1 MVRSLLSAGQ
11 AGRQGQVT
19 HMKRTHSLV
28 AMVALWLGF
37 FAAPHAV
44 DVTADVKVIAN
55 PSVSASEISIEDFKA
70 VFLEINTAV
79 AGSQVAPVLAK
90 AGRAHEVVL
99 KEYLG
104 KSDATLMTYY
114 RGLVFTGKAS
124 MPKVCDSDADIV
136 AYVAKTKGAVGYVG
150 AGVAAAGTKTL
161 AIK

>member
-1 MVRSLLSAGQ
+1 MSS
-11 AGRQGQVT
+11 
-19 HMKRTHSLV
+19 MKRTHV
-28 AMVALWLGF
+28 IFALGALCLWFG
-37 FAAPHAV
+37 AATQAA

-55 PSVSASEISIEDFKA
+55 PSISASEISTDDLKA
-70 VFLEINTAV
+70 VFLGTKTSV
-79 AGSQVAPVLAK
+79 ADSQVAPVLAK

>member
-1 MVRSLLSAGQ
+1 
-11 AGRQGQVT
+11 
-19 HMKRTHSLV
+19 MKRTHSLI
-28 AMVALWLGF
+28 ALVALWVCF

-55 PSVSASEISIEDFKA
+55 PSVSTSEISAEDFKA
-70 VFLEINTAV
+70 VFLGITTTV

-90 AGRAHEVVL
+90 AGRAHDVVL

-104 KSDATLMTYY
+104 KSDATLMTYF

-136 AYVAKTKGAVGYVG
+136 AYVARTKGAVGYVG
-150 AGVAAAGTKTL
+150 AGVSATGTKTL